1 MASVF
6 DPASPDAVALA
17 RFAWLLCGGAALVF
31 FVVMALLAMAVA
43 SRRGGRPLR
52 WRRWLAVAVLVPGS
66 ALAALFGYATWGH
79 APYYTVDGGAQS
91 AAMPADALVIRVT
104 ARMWWWEVRYPGPDG
119 GIALANELHVPAGRR
134 VWLALDSADVIHTFW
149 VPALAGKVDMVPGKV
164 HHLPLLASQPGVWRG
179 QCAEYCGLQH
189 ARMALHV
196 VAQPPGAFD
205 DWLARQAM
213 PAAADGVRHAV
224 ARALFAAR
232 CAACHA
238 VRGEGA
244 LALDVRGQ
252 SGEAGPSV
260 ESGALGRPGEYGHLG
275 QSLQPL
281 QSRGAGGAGAAAA
294 GPAGPDLTHVAGRL
308 ALGAGTLRNEP
319 GAMAAW
325 LAAPHRH
332 KEGIRMPD
340 PQLAASDLA
349 ALAAWLETLR

>member
-1 MASVF
+1 MGSVF
-6 DPASPDAVALA
+6 QPASPDAVALA

-43 SRRGGRPLR
+43 SRRGGRVLR
-52 WRRWLAVAVLVPGS
+52 WRRWLAAAVLVPGS
-66 ALAALFGYATWGH
+66 ALAALFGYATWGN

-119 GIALANELHVPAGRR
+119 AIALANELHVPAGRR

-164 HHLPLLASQPGVWRG
+164 HHLPLLASLPGVWRG

-196 VAQPPGAFD
+196 VAQPPGEFD

-213 PAAADGVRHAV
+213 PAAVDSGRHAA
-224 ARALFAAR
+224 ARTLFAAR

-238 VRGEGA
+238 VRAEGVQ
-244 LALDVRGQ
+244 ALDVRGQ
-252 SGEAGPSV
+252 SGRAAV
-260 ESGALGRPGEYGHLG
+260 
-275 QSLQPL
+275 
-281 QSRGAGGAGAAAA
+281 AGAAGA
-294 GPAGPDLTHVAGRL
+294 GPAGPDLTHVASRL

-340 PQLAASDLA
+340 PQLAASELA